1 MTLSYTQQ
9 IATMKKLG
17 GHQGSEYL
25 IPFSEIVANDDEN
38 IRDDYGD
45 LDGED
50 LESISEGIKLPL
62 VGYINEETG
71 KFHVCDG
78 FRRFKKYSLL
88 VERGV
93 IEPGRLPCKIDM
105 SCTTPQG
112 RLELA
117 LDLSSGK
124 TLTLVEQGKGYLRL
138 RDEFGLSVD
147 EIAKKRGKTKQHIN
161 NCLQLVTQTYDDVL
175 EMVHKGEISA
185 TTVIE
190 TYQATQDPEQAK
202 TVISEAVDLA
212 KKRGKTRATAKD
224 VQAVKGGDTAKS
236 DSTPKTT
243 KSKSSKVKE
252 VDDTTTETEQEVAVS
267 EDIFEGWDDNETI
280 EDKSEEIQNLATFL
294 GSTTSEDWIQL
305 DLETLQQIVSMIS

>member
-25 IPFSEIVANDDEN
+25 IPFSEIVANDEEN
-38 IRDDYGD
+38 VRDDYGD

-93 IEPGRLPCKIDM
+93 IEPGRLPCKLDM

-147 EIAKKRGKTKQHIN
+147 EIASKRGKSKQHIN
-161 NCLQLVTQTYDDVL
+161 NCIQLVTQTDDDVL
-175 EMVHKGEISA
+175 EMVSKGEISA

-224 VQAVKGGDTAKS
+224 VEAAKGGE
-236 DSTPKTT
+236 STSKTT
-243 KSKSSKVKE
+243 KSKSSKGKSDKE
-252 VDDTTTETEQEVAVS
+252 GGDTTTETEQEVSVS
-267 EDIFEGWDDNETI
+267 EDKFEGWDDNETT
-280 EDKSEEIQNLATFL
+280 EDKNEEIQNLATFL
-294 GSTTSEDWIQL
+294 GSTTSEDWIHL

>member
-9 IATMKKLG
+9 ISTMKKLG

-25 IPFSEIVANDDEN
+25 IPFDQIVANDEEN
-38 IRDDYGD
+38 VRDDYGD

-50 LESISEGIKLPL
+50 LESISEGIKLPR

-78 FRRFKKYSLL
+78 FRRFKKYSRL

-138 RDEFGLSVD
+138 RDEFGLSID
-147 EIAKKRGKTKQHIN
+147 EIASKRGKSKQHIN
-161 NCLQLVTQTYDDVL
+161 NCIQLVTQTDDDVL
-175 EMVHKGEISA
+175 EMVSKGEISA

-212 KKRGKTRATAKD
+212 KKRGKKKATAKD
-224 VQAVKGGDTAKS
+224 VEAVKGG

-243 KSKSSKVKE
+243 KSKSSKGKSDKE
-252 VDDTTTETEQEVAVS
+252 GGDTNIETEQDVSVS
-267 EDIFEGWDDNETI
+267 EDKFEGWDDNETT

-294 GSTTSEDWIQL
+294 GSTTAEDWIHL
-305 DLETLQQIVSMIS
+305 DVETLQQIVSMIS